1 MHEKKIKIY
10 LYLYRSHRWQTVSS
24 ITPKMSLRHLLKTA
38 KTSLSRGTY
47 NHRKS
52 VLDSQLTVLALNIT
66 FYKGKLHP
74 TVCRGCREQ
83 SPTATA
89 THRAQ
94 SPPAFHS
101 LYVQS
106 VQALT
111 HASLLTQRY
120 IMLAW
125 VLQTQP

>member
-1 MHEKKIKIY
+1 MHEKKDKIY
-10 LYLYRSHRWQTVSS
+10 LYINRSHRWQTVSS

-38 KTSLSRGTY
+38 KTFLSSGTY
-47 NHRKS
+47 NHMKS
-52 VLDSQLTVLALNIT
+52 VPDTQLTVLALNIT
-66 FYKGKLHP
+66 FYTGKLHL
-74 TVCRGCREQ
+74 TVCRGCRER

-89 THRAQ
+89 THRVQ
-94 SPPAFHS
+94 SPSAFHS

-125 VLQTQP
+125 VLQTQQ